1 MESRVKERT
10 CVQMREAL
18 ASTLDI
24 HVMMVSGDIALS
36 HILNVWLANG
46 LPVRTDLASL
56 LLIYAFHSMHRQLN
70 QITKAMHFI
79 LRIRTN

>member
-1 MESRVKERT
+1 MESPIEERT
-10 CVQMREAL
+10 CVQMRETL

-24 HVMMVSGDIALS
+24 HVMMVSCDIALS

-56 LLIYAFHSMHRQLN
+56 LLIYAFRSMQR
-70 QITKAMHFI
+70 
-79 LRIRTN
+79 